1 MKQKQYMKS
10 GYNDIIRQRKKS
22 IEKNK
27 TKKPEKKVFKTN
39 PPTEFEY
46 IPQKE
51 VTNMQLKIKNKIPI
65 RP

>member
-1 MKQKQYMKS
+1 MRI
-10 GYNDIIRQRKKS
+10 NV
-22 IEKNK
+22 EKIML
-27 TKKPEKKVFKTN
+27 KKVFKTN

-65 RP
+65 KP

>member
-1 MKQKQYMKS
+1 MRI
-10 GYNDIIRQRKKS
+10 NV
-22 IEKNK
+22 EKIML
-27 TKKPEKKVFKTN
+27 KKVFKTN

-65 RP
+65 RPKFLLDHKLISFYS